1 MGKGSSKQPSEVS
14 QTTIPEYAKPYMES
28 LLGRTEALT
37 MTPTPQYQGQAF
49 ADPTVQQMEVR
60 QRAANLQLPGGF
72 RQGQLMAQ
80 AAGQRALQASQYNPF
95 AFGMERVRGPQLDPV
110 RQFSAAEAQAYE
122 SPYMQR
128 VLDVQKRRA
137 IEDAQK
143 AQLGANLGAARRGT
157 YGGARQAL
165 LQAERE
171 KALGEQ
177 LGTIEATGRQ
187 KAFEQAQTQFE
198 RDRAAQL
205 GVQELR
211 AKQMQEANLANQL
224 RFLETQK
231 AQEASRQFGAGLGLK
246 GLEQLRLAGATA
258 ADIGKAEAATE
269 MGQLKLQ
276 DAIAKQRQI
285 EEQRQLDYL
294 QQQFQARQKDPYK
307 RLQFMS
313 DILRGTGNIRGGE
326 ALYSAPQTALQQIVG
341 TGLPAYGLYRSLQ
354 GQG

>member
-1 MGKGSSKQPSEVS
+1 MGKGGGNQPSSVS

-28 LLGRTEALT
+28 LLGRTEALA

-60 QRAANLQLPGGF
+60 QRAANLQLPGGL

-110 RQFSAAEAQAYE
+110 RQFSSAEARAYE
-122 SPYMQR
+122 NPFIER
-128 VLDVQKRRA
+128 VLNVRKRKA

-143 AQLGANLGAARRGT
+143 SQLGSNLGAARRGT

-171 KALGEQ
+171 KGLGEQ
-177 LGTIEATGRQ
+177 LDLIEATGR
-187 KAFEQAQTQFE
+187 KEAFEDAAKRFE
-198 RDRAAQL
+198 SDRKAEL
-205 GVQELR
+205 DVQGLKARQE
-211 AKQMQEANLANQL
+211 QEANLANQL

-246 GLEQLRLAGATA
+246 GLEQLRLAGATS

-269 MGQLKLQ
+269 MNQLKIA

-294 QQQFQARQKDPYK
+294 QQQFQERQKDPYK
-307 RLQFMS
+307 RLQFVS

-326 ALYSAPQTALQQIVG
+326 ALYQAPQTALQQIVG

-354 GQG
+354 GPG

>member
-1 MGKGSSKQPSEVS
+1 MGKGGGSAPSSVS

-49 ADPTVQQMEVR
+49 AAPTVR
-60 QRAANLQLPGGF
+60 QREVRERAAGLQLPRGF
-72 RQGQLMAQ
+72 LSGQQMAE
-80 AAGQRALQASQYNPF
+80 AAGQRALRASQYNPF
-95 AFGMERVRGPQLDPV
+95 AFGMERVTGPQLDPV

-122 SPYMQR
+122 TPYLQR
-128 VLDVQKRRA
+128 VLDVQKRKA

-143 AQLGANLGAARRGT
+143 TQLGANLGAARRGT

-187 KAFEQAQTQFE
+187 KAFEQAQLQFE

-211 AKQMQEANLANQL
+211 ARQAQEAALANQMK
-224 RFLETQK
+224 FLETQR
-231 AQEASRQFGAGLGLK
+231 AQEQSRQFGAGLGLK

-276 DAIAKQRQI
+276 DAMAKQQQI
-285 EEQRQLDYL
+285 EDQRQLDYL

-326 ALYSAPQTALQQIVG
+326 ALYQAPQTALQQIVG